1 MDIKRVLAG
10 ASIVGVVG
18 LPAWFLGVGVAA
30 AEPVADPNCAD
41 PATCQKAPE
50 DKPAE
55 KKNNANKAP
64 IQIPESWSRE
74 VAKNVAN
81 LPSPVEAN
89 ASVPVSV
96 GLPDV
101 VPDIGLSVPLNV
113 SVPGAGLPTIGAP
126 SIGVPGLPSV
136 NLPAP
141 KLGPPNN
148 PLNLGPPNNPFKLPK
163 LGF

>member
-10 ASIVGVVG
+10 ASIIGVVG
-18 LPAWFLGVGVAA
+18 LPAWFMGAGVAA
-30 AEPVADPNCAD
+30 AEPVAGPECAD
-41 PATCQKAPE
+41 PATCERAPE
-50 DKPAE
+50 EQPAE
-55 KKNNANKAP
+55 KKNTANKAP

-89 ASVPVSV
+89 GSVPISV

-101 VPDIGLSVPLNV
+101 VPDIGLSVPFHINPPAV
-113 SVPGAGLPTIGAP
+113 NVPGVGLPAVGM
-126 SIGVPGLPSV
+126 PSV

-141 KLGPPNN
+141 QLGPPNN

-163 LGF
+163 IGF

>member
-10 ASIVGVVG
+10 ASIIGVVG
-18 LPAWFLGVGVAA
+18 LPAWFLGAGVAA
-30 AEPVADPNCAD
+30 AEPVAGQECAD
-41 PATCQKAPE
+41 PAACERAPE
-50 DKPAE
+50 EKPAE

-64 IQIPESWSRE
+64 IQIPEEWSRE

-89 ASVPVSV
+89 ASVPVGVS
-96 GLPDV
+96 LPDV
-101 VPDIGLSVPLNV
+101 VLPDIVPDVGFSVPLNV
-113 SVPGAGLPTIGAP
+113 AAPGVGLPAVGM
-126 SIGVPGLPSV
+126 PSV

>member
-18 LPAWFLGVGVAA
+18 LPAWFLGVGVAS
-30 AEPVADPNCAD
+30 AEPAPNPECTD
-41 PATCQKAPE
+41 PAACPRPAEEQ
-50 DKPAE
+50 PAE
-55 KKNNANKAP
+55 KKNASNKAP

-89 ASVPVSV
+89 ANVPVSV

-101 VPDIGLSVPLNV
+101 VPDFSLSAPVHLHPPSLGAIGLPAIGMPQV
-113 SVPGAGLPTIGAP
+113 S
-126 SIGVPGLPSV
+126 
-136 NLPAP
+136 LPAP

-148 PLNLGPPNNPFKLPK
+148 PLNLGPPTNPLKLPK
-163 LGF
+163 IGF

>member
-18 LPAWFLGVGVAA
+18 LPAWFLGAGVAS
-30 AEPVADPNCAD
+30 AEPVAGQECAD
-41 PATCQKAPE
+41 PATCERAPE
-50 DKPAE
+50 EQPAE

-101 VPDIGLSVPLNV
+101 VPDIGFSAPVHLHPPAL
-113 SVPGAGLPTIGAP
+113 GGIGLPAVGM
-126 SIGVPGLPSV
+126 PSV

-148 PLNLGPPNNPFKLPK
+148 PLNLGPPNNPFNLPK
-163 LGF
+163 IGF

>member
-10 ASIVGVVG
+10 ASVVGVVG
-18 LPAWFLGVGVAA
+18 LPAGFLGVGVAS
-30 AEPVADPNCAD
+30 AEPVAGQECAD
-41 PATCQKAPE
+41 SATCERAPE
-50 DKPAE
+50 EQPAE
-55 KKNNANKAP
+55 KKNNADKAP

-101 VPDIGLSVPLNV
+101 VPDIGLSVPVNLH
-113 SVPGAGLPTIGAP
+113 PPALGDIGLPA
-126 SIGVPGLPSV
+126 VGLPSV

-141 KLGPPNN
+141 RLGPPNN
-148 PLNLGPPNNPFKLPK
+148 PLNLGPPNNPFNLPK
-163 LGF
+163 IGF

>member
-1 MDIKRVLAG
+1 MDIKRVVAG

-30 AEPVADPNCAD
+30 AEPVAEPQQCAD
-41 PATCQKAPE
+41 PANCQQAPE

-101 VPDIGLSVPLNV
+101 VPDIGLSVPLHINPPAV
-113 SVPGAGLPTIGAP
+113 NVPGVGLPAIGM
-126 SIGVPGLPSV
+126 PSV
-136 NLPAP
+136 SLPGP

-148 PLNLGPPNNPFKLPK
+148 PLNLGPPNNPLKLPK

>member
-30 AEPVADPNCAD
+30 AEPVANPECAD
-41 PATCQKAPE
+41 PAACERAPE
-50 DKPAE
+50 EKPAE
-55 KKNNANKAP
+55 KKNTANKAP
-64 IQIPESWSRE
+64 IQIPEAWSRE

-96 GLPDV
+96 GLPDFVLPDV
-101 VPDIGLSVPLNV
+101 VPDISVPFILNPPAV
-113 SVPGAGLPTIGAP
+113 NVPGVGM
-126 SIGVPGLPSV
+126 PSV

-148 PLNLGPPNNPFKLPK
+148 PLNLGPPNNPLKLPK
-163 LGF
+163 IGF